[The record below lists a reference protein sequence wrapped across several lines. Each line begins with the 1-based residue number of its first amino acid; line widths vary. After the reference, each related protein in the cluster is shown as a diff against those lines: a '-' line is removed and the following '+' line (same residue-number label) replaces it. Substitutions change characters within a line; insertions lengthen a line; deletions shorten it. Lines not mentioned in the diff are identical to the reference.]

1 MTHDRR
7 TFLRSAMLGVTA
19 AALPGSA
26 EAHTNGAPEQAKASG
41 SAKVSLDPALLA
53 ALGDAVLPE
62 SLGASGR
69 GRTVAA
75 FAAWLAAYVPV
86 AEQMH
91 GYGDAELSYTRPDP
105 GPGWRAQ
112 LDGLDRLARRL
123 RRRGFI
129 QLDLV
134 GRRAVLDAALRDVRG
149 GPLPSSPLQADH
161 VAVALLSHW
170 TATSEAQDLAYGARI
185 GGGQCRALADTPRRP
200 LPLAGEGAR

>member
-7 TFLRSAMLGVTA
+7 TFLRSAVLGVTA

-26 EAHTNGAPEQAKASG
+26 EAQPHG
-41 SAKVSLDPALLA
+41 SPSPAQRSRAATVALDPALLA
-53 ALGDAVLPE
+53 ALGDAVLPV

-69 GRTVAA
+69 GRAVAA
-75 FAAWLAAYVPV
+75 FATWLAAYVPV

-91 GYGDAELSYTRPDP
+91 GYGDAELTYTRPDP

-123 RRRGFI
+123 RRRGFV

-134 GRRAVLDAALRDVRG
+134 GRIAVLDVALRDARG

-161 VAVALLSHW
+161 IAVALLSHW
-170 TATSEAQDLAYGARI
+170 AATSEAQDLAYGARI
-185 GGGQCRALADTPRRP
+185 GAGQCRALADTPRRP